1 LRLLAEV
8 PFPAAT
14 PPCEKAMLENPQS
27 FQHCKFKIILPLLMR
42 KAHAARI
49 SNPPAHPA
57 GFFSP
62 FCDKLRPLW
71 YNKNVF

>member
-57 GFFSP
+57 GFF
-62 FCDKLRPLW
+62 FAFL
-71 YNKNVF
+71 